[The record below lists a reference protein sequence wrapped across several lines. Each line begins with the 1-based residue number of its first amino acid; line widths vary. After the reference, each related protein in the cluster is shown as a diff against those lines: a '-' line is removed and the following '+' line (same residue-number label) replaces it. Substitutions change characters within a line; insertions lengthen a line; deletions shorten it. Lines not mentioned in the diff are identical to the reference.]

1 VVHDDRYAHGS
12 CIGYYYVF
20 GSCVRLDMPGLL
32 DDLWALIFKRK
43 KGVKEM
49 DRIIIGL
56 FVGVITLVLAH
67 FGYTLTSELGTE
79 ITNLIM
85 TIVQAVGGLISIGLI
100 IWGKIKA
107 GREIKTLRL
116 QVKRLGGSIAGD
128 YLH

>member
-1 VVHDDRYAHGS
+1 
-12 CIGYYYVF
+12 
-20 GSCVRLDMPGLL
+20 MPGLL
-32 DDLWALIFKRK
+32 DDLWALISKRK
-43 KGVKEM
+43 KGVREM

-56 FVGVITLVLAH
+56 IVGGITLVLSH
-67 FGYTLTSELGTE
+67 FGYTLTSELGTQ

-107 GREIKTLRL
+107 GKEIKTLRM
-116 QVKRLGGSIAGD
+116 QVRRLGGSVTGD